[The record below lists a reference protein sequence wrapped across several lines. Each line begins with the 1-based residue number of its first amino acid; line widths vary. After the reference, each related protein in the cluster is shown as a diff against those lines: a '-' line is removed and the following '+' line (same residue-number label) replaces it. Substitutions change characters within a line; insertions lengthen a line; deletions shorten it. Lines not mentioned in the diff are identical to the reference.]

1 LAETVVKD
9 TNAVADVNKSD
20 DVKDLN
26 LIAVANVNVNAKT
39 DAAAVNLLKNFWKEG
54 RKSFF
59 FK

>member
-1 LAETVVKD
+1 MKD